1 MPTPKLG
8 SLGCGPTTVGVNQT
22 VTCRPS
28 VSGEATS
35 FAWSALGGNPGSGSD
50 LLYSTS
56 FAMPG
61 AKQITLEVC
70 NGPSC
75 DSGTALVTV
84 LVPPDPSFNC
94 EPLTAGVDDL
104 VSCIALDGNATSYS
118 WSTLGG
124 MPASGMERSFSTRH
138 ALAGSKTISLE
149 VCNAVECRSFSQGIT
164 VADPISATI
173 NCSPSPALVGQ
184 TVVCSPTILEGGPA
198 VSYNWQAS
206 DQFEPILGDAN
217 PDSGDQSAFVTAFS
231 FAGTKLI
238 TLSVCNASSCAAAFT
253 TVLVGSASPPVFEAF
268 SCNPTTAKFNQP
280 IQCDALVFNT
290 LPGATYSF
298 SAPSASPPGGSGT
311 LTAEQATVQF
321 VIQYGTF
328 GTFTVTFTACNGP
341 ACDSRTESIHIP
353 G

>member
-1 MPTPKLG
+1 
-8 SLGCGPTTVGVNQT
+8 
-22 VTCRPS
+22 
-28 VSGEATS
+28 
-35 FAWSALGGNPGSGSD
+35 
-50 LLYSTS
+50 
-56 FAMPG
+56 MPG

-118 WSTLGG
+118 WSTLSG
-124 MPASGMERSFSTRH
+124 MPASGMEQSFSTRY

-173 NCSPSPALVGQ
+173 SCSPSPAHVGQ

-217 PDSGDQSAFVTAFS
+217 PASGDQQGFVTAFS

-238 TLSVCNASSCAAAFT
+238 TLAVCNATSCASAFT

-268 SCNPTTAKFNQP
+268 SCNPTTAKLNQP
-280 IQCDALVFNT
+280 IQCDALRLQHLAGSDVLVLRPQRLAT
-290 LPGATYSF
+290 GRIRHADRGAGHRPVRDPVRDVRYVHRDVHGLQRAGVRLPHGVDPDPRIAGR
-298 SAPSASPPGGSGT
+298 PPASPRT
-311 LTAEQATVQF
+311 RTAEARDPTASGPCGSRDRCPPRATSRR
-321 VIQYGTF
+321 
-328 GTFTVTFTACNGP
+328 GP
-341 ACDSRTESIHIP
+341 